1 MNIKVKQRDIT
12 DCGAACL
19 ASVAAYYKLKLPVS
33 KIRQWAG
40 TDKKGTNAW
49 GLIKAAEK
57 MGMTAKGV
65 RAAPDALFEVPLPAI
80 AHVIINDKLQHYVV
94 VYKISHAFVEK
105 MDPGTGKIE
114 KQPLEEFKKEW
125 TGVLILL
132 SPSGD
137 FKAGNE
143 MVSNFKRFRFLLYP
157 HRRTLIQ
164 ALFGAVVFT
173 ILGLSTSIYIQKIT
187 DNVLINGNENLLN
200 LLSVLMIVILL
211 LQVFIGAMQ
220 TVFVLKTGQLI
231 DARLILGYYKHLL
244 KLPQRFFDTM
254 RTGEIVSRI
263 NDAVKIRAFINDAMI
278 KFIVNVFIVV
288 FAFTLMFIYN
298 GKLALIMLLV
308 IPLYALVYLVTN
320 YLNKKRERKIMEQ
333 AADLEAQLVE
343 SINSEKTIKQLG
355 LEEFANLKTEVKFV
369 TLLQSAYKSGLNSV
383 FSGNSSMFIS
393 RIFTIVLLWIGS
405 LFVLKQEI
413 TPGELMSFYALIGYF
428 TGPVSSLIGMN
439 KTYQNATIAADRLFE
454 IMDLEQEADDELI
467 DASEVDLGDIVFKNV
482 TFSYGTRVDV
492 FEEFNLT
499 IKYGEIT
506 AVIGESGSGKTT
518 IAALVQK
525 LYPLNEG
532 AIFIGDTNIKYFSNQ
547 SLRQV
552 VGIVPQNLDL
562 FNGRIIDNIAVGEF
576 KPDMSRVI
584 AICRQLGMI
593 NFIEKLP
600 GGFNTLVGEHGATL
614 SGGQKQ
620 RLAIARA
627 LYRDPQILIMDEATS
642 SLDSEAE
649 YHVQQTVKQ
658 LKEVGKTIIIIAHR
672 LSTVLLAD
680 KLVVLESGRLIEQGT
695 HSELYAQQGKYYSL
709 WQKQIPE
716 PLPTSTKIGGDEDR
730 QSLKTQQE

>member
-1 MNIKVKQRDIT
+1 MNIKIKQRDIT

-19 ASVAAYYKLKLPVS
+19 ASVAVHYKLKLPVS

-49 GLIKAAEK
+49 GLIKGAEK

-65 RAAPDALFEVPLPAI
+65 KATVEALPEVPLPAI
-80 AHVIINDKLQHYVV
+80 AHVLIKEKLQHYVV
-94 VYKISHAFVEK
+94 IYKVTPAYVEK
-105 MDPGTGKIE
+105 MDPGTGKLE
-114 KQPLEEFKKEW
+114 KQPLEVFKNEW

-137 FKAGNE
+137 FKTGNE
-143 MVSNFKRFRFLLYP
+143 KVSNFKRFRFLLYP
-157 HRRTLIQ
+157 HRSVLIQ
-164 ALFGAVVFT
+164 ALFGAAVFT

-187 DNVLINGNENLLN
+187 DNVLINGNRNLLN
-200 LLSVLMIVILL
+200 LLSVVMIVILL

-220 TVFVLKTGQLI
+220 TIFVLKTGQLI

-278 KFIVNVFIVV
+278 GFIVNIFIVI
-288 FAFTLMFIYN
+288 FAFSLMFIYN
-298 GKLALIMLLV
+298 WKLALIMLLV
-308 IPLYALVYLVTN
+308 IPLYAAVYFITN
-320 YLNKKRERKIMEQ
+320 FLNKKRERKIMEQ
-333 AADLEAQLVE
+333 AADLESQLVE

-355 LEEFANLKTEVKFV
+355 LEEYANLKTEVRFV

-393 RIFTIVLLWIGS
+393 RIFIIILLWIGS
-405 LFVLKQEI
+405 LFVLQHEI

-454 IMDLEQEADDELI
+454 IMDLEQETDDELV
-467 DASEVDLGDIVFKNV
+467 DATEMDLGDIFFQNV
-482 TFSYGTRVDV
+482 SFSYGTRIDV
-492 FEEFNLT
+492 FQDFDLK
-499 IKYGEIT
+499 IKRGEIT
-506 AVIGESGSGKTT
+506 AIIGESGSGKTT
-518 IAALVQK
+518 IAALLQK
-525 LYPLNEG
+525 LYPLNKG
-532 AIFIGDTNIKYFSNQ
+532 SIFIGNTNIKYLSNQ
-547 SLRQV
+547 SIRQL

-562 FNGRIIDNIAVGEF
+562 FNGRVIDNIAVGEF
-576 KPDMSRVI
+576 SPDVSHI
-584 AICRQLGMI
+584 LQICQQLGMI
-593 NFIEKLP
+593 DFIEKLP
-600 GGFNTLVGEHGATL
+600 DGFNTLVGEHGATL

-627 LYRDPQILIMDEATS
+627 LYRSPQILIMDEATS

-649 YHVQQTVKQ
+649 YHVQQTIKQ
-658 LKEVGKTIIIIAHR
+658 LKTEGKTIIIIAHR

-680 KLVVLESGRLIEQGT
+680 EIVVLKNGKLIEQGT
-695 HSELYAQQGKYYSL
+695 HAELYRKQGKYFKL
-709 WQKQIPE
+709 WQKQKPDPHLASPQGE
-716 PLPTSTKIGGDEDR
+716 GTETDFL
-730 QSLKTQQE
+730 

>member
-1 MNIKVKQRDIT
+1 MNIKIKQHDIT

-80 AHVIINDKLQHYVV
+80 AHVVIKEKLQHYVV

-137 FKAGNE
+137 FIAGNE
-143 MVSNFKRFRFLLYP
+143 KVSNVKRFRYLLYP
-157 HRRTLIQ
+157 HRGTLIQ

-263 NDAVKIRAFINDAMI
+263 NDAVKIRAFINDTMI

-308 IPLYALVYLVTN
+308 IPLYFLVYLVTN

-343 SINSEKTIKQLG
+343 SINAEKTIKQLG
-355 LEEFANLKTEVKFV
+355 LEEFANLKTEVRFV

-393 RIFTIVLLWIGS
+393 RIFTIILLWTGS
-405 LFVLKQEI
+405 LFVLNHEI

-428 TGPVSSLIGMN
+428 TSPVSSLIGMN

-467 DASEVDLGDIVFKNV
+467 DALEVDLGDIVFQNV

-492 FEEFNLT
+492 FEDFNVT
-499 IKYGEIT
+499 FKQGEIT

-518 IAALVQK
+518 IAALMQK

-593 NFIEKLP
+593 DFIEKLP

-627 LYRDPQILIMDEATS
+627 LYRDPEILILDEATS

-649 YHVQQTVKQ
+649 HHVQQTIQQ
-658 LKEVGKTIIIIAHR
+658 LKDEGKTIIIIAHR

-680 KLVVLESGRLIEQGT
+680 NIVVLESGRLIEQGN
-695 HSELYAQQGKYYSL
+695 HSELYAKQGKYYDM
-709 WQKQIPE
+709 WQKQMP
-716 PLPTSTKIGGDEDR
+716 DR
-730 QSLKTQQE
+730 LLNSLKGEGKEYVSQSTNIK

>member
-1 MNIKVKQRDIT
+1 MNTKVKQRDIT

-19 ASVAAYYKLKLPVS
+19 ASVAAHHKLKLPVS

-57 MGMTAKGV
+57 IGMTAKGV
-65 RAAPDALFEVPLPAI
+65 RATIEALLEIPLPAI
-80 AHVIINDKLQHYVV
+80 AHVIIKEKLQHYVV
-94 VYKISHAFVEK
+94 IYKVTSSYIQK

-114 KQPLEEFKKEW
+114 IQAIEDFKKEW

-137 FKAGNE
+137 FKPGNE
-143 MVSNFKRFRFLLYP
+143 KVSNLKRFRYLLYP
-157 HRRTLIQ
+157 HRATLFQ

-173 ILGLSTSIYIQKIT
+173 VLGLSTSIYIQKIT
-187 DNVLINGNENLLN
+187 DNVLLNSNKNLLN
-200 LLSVLMIVILL
+200 LLSVAMLVIFV
-211 LQVFIGAMQ
+211 LQVFIGATQ
-220 TVFVLKTGQLI
+220 TIFILKTGQLI

-263 NDAVKIRAFINDAMI
+263 NDAVKIRAFINDTMI
-278 KFIVNVFIVV
+278 NFIVNIFIVV
-288 FAFTLMFIYN
+288 FTFSVMFIYN
-298 GKLALIMLLV
+298 LKLALIMLLV
-308 IPLYALVYLVTN
+308 IPLYLAVYLLTN

-343 SINSEKTIKQLG
+343 TINSEKTIKQLG
-355 LEEFANLKTEVKFV
+355 IEEFVNLKTEARFI
-369 TLLQSAYKSGLNSV
+369 TLLQSAYRSGLNSV

-393 RIFTIVLLWIGS
+393 RIFTIVLLWAGS
-405 LFVLKQEI
+405 LFVMQQEI

-454 IMDLEQEADDELI
+454 IMDLDQEADDDLV
-467 DASEVDLGDIVFKNV
+467 DAATVELGDIVFHDV
-482 TFSYGTRVDV
+482 SFSYGTRVDV
-492 FEEFNLT
+492 FEKLNVSF
-499 IKYGEIT
+499 KQGEIT
-506 AVIGESGSGKTT
+506 ALIGESGSGKTT
-518 IAALVQK
+518 IAAILQK

-532 AIFIGDTNIKYFSNQ
+532 AVFIGKTNIKYFSNQ
-547 SLRQV
+547 SIRKAI
-552 VGIVPQNLDL
+552 GIVPQNLHL
-562 FNGRIIDNIAVGEF
+562 FNGKVIDNIALGEF
-576 KPDMSRVI
+576 TPDMPRVLE
-584 AICRQLGMI
+584 ICRKLGMI
-593 NFIEKLP
+593 DFIEKLP
-600 GGFNTLVGEHGATL
+600 AGFNTLVGEHGATL

-627 LYRDPQILIMDEATS
+627 LYRKPDILIMDEATS

-649 YHVQQTVKQ
+649 YSVQKTIRQ
-658 LKEVGKTIIIIAHR
+658 LKEKGKTIIIIAHR

-680 KLVVLESGRLIEQGT
+680 HIVVIEKGELIEQGNHT
-695 HSELYAQQGKYYSL
+695 ELYNKQGKYFDL
-709 WQKQIPE
+709 WQKQIPNLIQTT
-716 PLPTSTKIGGDEDR
+716 PQGVGNKKDL
-730 QSLKTQQE
+730 SLKTQT

>member
-19 ASVAAYYKLKLPVS
+19 ASVAAYYKLNLPVS

-65 RAAPDALFEVPLPAI
+65 RATPEALAELPIPAI
-80 AHVIINDKLQHYVV
+80 AHVIVRDKLQHYVV
-94 VYKISHAFVEK
+94 IYKITPKYVER
-105 MDPGTGKIE
+105 MDPGTGKFQ
-114 KQPLEEFKKEW
+114 KQSLDDFKKEW

-143 MVSNFKRFRFLLYP
+143 KVSNFNRFLFLLYP
-157 HRRTLIQ
+157 HRSALVQ
-164 ALFGAVVFT
+164 ALFGAIIFT
-173 ILGLSTSIYIQKIT
+173 LLGLSTSIYIQKIT
-187 DNVLINGNENLLN
+187 DNVIINGNTNLLN
-200 LLSVLMIVILL
+200 LLSVAMIIILM
-211 LQVFIGAMQ
+211 LQIFIGAMQ
-220 TVFVLKTGQLI
+220 TIFVLKTGQLI

-263 NDAVKIRAFINDAMI
+263 NDAVKIRAFINDTMI
-278 KFIVNVFIVV
+278 NFIVNIFIVL
-288 FAFTLMFIYN
+288 FAFSLMFIYN
-298 GKLALIMLLV
+298 WRLALIMLLV
-308 IPLYALVYLVTN
+308 IPLYLMVYFSIN
-320 YLNKKRERKIMEQ
+320 YLNKKRERAVMEQ

-355 LEEFANLKTEVKFV
+355 IEEFANLKTEVRFV

-393 RIFTIVLLWIGS
+393 RIFTIILLWIGS
-405 LFVLKQEI
+405 LYVLKQEI

-439 KTYQNATIAADRLFE
+439 KLYQNATIAADRLFE
-454 IMDLEQEADDELI
+454 IIDLEQEADDDML
-467 DASEVDLGDIVFKNV
+467 DADAIELGDIIIQNIS
-482 TFSYGTRVDV
+482 FSYGTRVDV
-492 FEEFNLT
+492 FEKFSVT
-499 IKYGEIT
+499 FKQGEIT
-506 AVIGESGSGKTT
+506 AIVGESGSGKTT
-518 IAALVQK
+518 IAALLQK

-532 AIFIGDTNIKYFSNQ
+532 SIYIGKANIKYISNQ
-547 SLRQV
+547 SLRYL

-562 FNGRIIDNIAVGEF
+562 FNGRVIDNIAVGQF
-576 KPDMSRVI
+576 TPDMKRI
-584 AICRQLGMI
+584 LEICRQLGMI
-593 NFIEKLP
+593 EFIEKLP
-600 GGFNTLVGEHGATL
+600 DGFNTLVGEHGASL

-620 RLAIARA
+620 RLSIARA
-627 LYRDPQILIMDEATS
+627 LYRNPKILIMDEATS

-649 YHVQQTVKQ
+649 YQVQETCRL
-658 LKEVGKTIIIIAHR
+658 LKEEGQTILIIAHR

-680 KLVVLESGRLIEQGT
+680 SIVVLDNGKLIEQGT
-695 HSELYAQQGKYYSL
+695 HSELYAQKGKYFTL
-709 WQKQIPE
+709 WQKQMPNHNI
-716 PLPTSTKIGGDEDR
+716 LN
-730 QSLKTQQE
+730 TQVSHSQH

>member
-19 ASVAAYYKLKLPVS
+19 ASVAAYHKLNLPVS

-65 RAAPDALFEVPLPAI
+65 RATPEALPEVPLPAI
-80 AHVIINDKLQHYVV
+80 AHVVIKEKLQHYVV
-94 VYKISHAFVEK
+94 IYKVTPAYVEK
-105 MDPGTGKIE
+105 MDPGTGRLE
-114 KQPLEEFKKEW
+114 KQPIEDFKKEW
-125 TGVLILL
+125 TGVLVLL

-143 MVSNFKRFRFLLYP
+143 KVSNFKRFRFLLQP
-157 HRRTLIQ
+157 HRGILVQ
-164 ALFGAVVFT
+164 ALFGAVIFT
-173 ILGLSTSIYIQKIT
+173 VLGLSTSIYIQKIT
-187 DNVLINGNENLLN
+187 DNVLINGNKNLLN
-200 LLSVLMIVILL
+200 LLSVVMVIILL
-211 LQVFIGAMQ
+211 LQIFIGAMQ
-220 TVFVLKTGQLI
+220 TIFVLKTGQLI

-263 NDAVKIRAFINDAMI
+263 NDAVKIRAFINDTMI
-278 KFIVNVFIVV
+278 NFIVNIFIVV
-288 FAFTLMFIYN
+288 FAFSLMFIYN
-298 GKLALIMLLV
+298 WKLALIMLLV
-308 IPLYALVYLVTN
+308 IPLYSGVYFITN

-355 LEEFANLKTEVKFV
+355 IEEFTNLKTEVRFV
-369 TLLQSAYKSGLNSV
+369 SLLQSAYKSGLNSV

-393 RIFTIVLLWIGS
+393 RVFTIILLWTGS
-405 LFVLKQEI
+405 LFVLQQEI

-454 IMDLEQEADDELI
+454 IMDLEQETDDDLV
-467 DASEVDLGDIVFKNV
+467 DATTVPLGDIVFKDV
-482 TFSYGTRVDV
+482 SFSYGTRVDV
-492 FEEFNLT
+492 FEDFNVVF
-499 IKYGEIT
+499 KQGEIT
-506 AVIGESGSGKTT
+506 AIIGESGSGKTT
-518 IAALVQK
+518 IAALLQK

-532 AIFIGDTNIKYFSNQ
+532 AIFIGNTNIKYFSNQ
-547 SLRQV
+547 SLRLV
-552 VGIVPQNLDL
+552 VGIAPQNLDL
-562 FNGRIIDNIAVGEF
+562 FTWRVIDNIAMGEF
-576 KPDMSRVI
+576 TPDMPRVLE
-584 AICRQLGMI
+584 ICQHLGMI
-593 NFIEKLP
+593 DFIEKLP

-627 LYRDPQILIMDEATS
+627 LYRNPEILIMDEATS

-649 YHVQQTVKQ
+649 HHVQQTIKL
-658 LKEVGKTIIIIAHR
+658 LKSEGKTIIIIAHR

-680 KLVVLESGRLIEQGT
+680 KIVVLENGKLIEQGS
-695 HSELYAQQGKYYSL
+695 HGELYAQQGKYFNL
-709 WQKQIPE
+709 WQKQMPVF
-716 PLPTSTKIGGDEDR
+716 EDNLTTQIS
-730 QSLKTQQE
+730 QS